1 MNTNS
6 VKKFYID
13 DVSFSEIDFDLY
25 DKFKLDTDLEGDE
38 YPQLEND
45 GKSTNA
51 EDCYPVEIDSLIEKL
66 NELKIKG
73 ANYVQIDYHCDHI
86 GYDISGWLIRKV
98 TQEDID
104 LENSNLKEFAE
115 KNKQKQIKDLEEKL
129 SKLKGE

>member
-6 VKKFYID
+6 VKKFHID

-25 DKFKLDTDLEGDE
+25 DKFKLDTDLDDE
-38 YPQLEND
+38 NYPQFESD
-45 GKSTNA
+45 GKSANA
-51 EDCYPVEIDSLIEKL
+51 EYCYPVEIDSLIEKL
-66 NELKIKG
+66 NELKTKG
-73 ANYVQIDYHCDHI
+73 ANYCQIDYHCDHI

-129 SKLKGE
+129 SRLKGE